1 LIFITFCRSVVKTD
15 SGLTGL
21 FIRKKVTV
29 RQVRR
34 VLKIVIYEAVLYVY
48 NGITIRLI
56 SKGDICRIRVARKK
70 GLCGLNSYLRNQR
83 KYVT

>member
-1 LIFITFCRSVVKTD
+1 MDQRINRTVFK
-15 SGLTGL
+15 
-21 FIRKKVTV
+21 KEKVTV

-34 VLKIVIYEAVLYVY
+34 VLKIVIYEAVLDVY

-70 GLCGLNSYLRNQR
+70 VFMVCTATVASKENM
-83 KYVT
+83 

>member
-1 LIFITFCRSVVKTD
+1 MDQRINRTVFK
-15 SGLTGL
+15 
-21 FIRKKVTV
+21 KEKVTV

-70 GLCGLNSYLRNQR
+70 VFVVCTATVETKENM
-83 KYVT
+83 